1 MLPHVLPLG
10 RVAVGL
16 PLHLLLPL
24 ILANTDVTSTDASSV
39 LGATLNMILTRPQ
52 APLTA
57 DSATGPA
64 HGSRF
69 CICFFNTL
77 FVCLFIVLFLCLS
90 VCLFASLF
98 GNLSFVCW
106 PVCLACLFV
115 CLSMCSFVCLAV
127 VPTGYVYLFACIC
140 LGLFVRQF
148 VCLRLCVSFCP
159 QPFVD

>member
-1 MLPHVLPLG
+1 MNWPSAAICLITARTSLDEYDYISPQWCKSTCSHCYSLLLQVVLPQVLPLG

-24 ILANTDVTSTDASSV
+24 IVANADVTSTDASSV

-69 CICFFNTL
+69 CGRKGSNR
-77 FVCLFIVLFLCLS
+77 
-90 VCLFASLF
+90 AR
-98 GNLSFVCW
+98 
-106 PVCLACLFV
+106 P
-115 CLSMCSFVCLAV
+115 
-127 VPTGYVYLFACIC
+127 
-140 LGLFVRQF
+140 
-148 VCLRLCVSFCP
+148 
-159 QPFVD
+159 